1 MKTSPLLAPVGGAFL
16 FVVGAPLGLVL
27 RRHTKHDA
35 ARARVEAAL
44 GAADHNATTLS
55 QARVTQRVM
64 TAVAWA
70 YQDVGFRCAKG
81 S

>member
-1 MKTSPLLAPVGGAFL
+1 MKTSPLLAPVGAFL
-16 FVVGAPLGLVL
+16 FGRALLGLVL
-27 RRHTKHDA
+27 RRHTKNA

-55 QARVTQRVM
+55 QARDTQRVM
-64 TAVAWA
+64 TAVAWG